1 MHRLLADRISFY
13 GLDEFDVKENEI
25 INRVNGTRFIFKGL
39 RNQDVQKIKSLE
51 GVDIVWIEEAQVIT
65 KKSWEILAPTIRKD
79 GSEIWISM
87 NREEENDPLWVE
99 VAANPDE
106 RTLLQKVNFYDNP
119 FCPGELKKQAF
130 DCMQKS
136 KADYL
141 HIWEG
146 EPLSQG
152 AHKLI
157 DSVKAREAMRPKIKE
172 TTSPLVIGLDVARF
186 GDDATVFCFRRGR
199 KCLKFDVYRNL
210 DNVEVANV
218 ATNMIETYHPTKVF
232 IDVGGVGGGVYDILK
247 DRGFKE
253 VVRGVNFGEK
263 AINDERY
270 ANKRAEMWD
279 KIREWLDD
287 DVELPKDEDLFD
299 ELTGVN
305 KKYDFRGRLLLE
317 EKEEV
322 KKRIGR
328 STDKSDALALTFAE
342 PVYDRGQIRL
352 YGNGKVSI
360 EEMFSSANKTRL
372 GW

>member
-1 MHRLLADRISFY
+1 
-13 GLDEFDVKENEI
+13 
-25 INRVNGTRFIFKGL
+25 
-39 RNQDVQKIKSLE
+39 
-51 GVDIVWIEEAQVIT
+51 
-65 KKSWEILAPTIRKD
+65 
-79 GSEIWISM
+79 
-87 NREEENDPLWVE
+87 
-99 VAANPDE
+99 
-106 RTLLQKVNFYDNP
+106 
-119 FCPGELKKQAF
+119 
-130 DCMQKS
+130 MQKS

-232 IDVGGVGGGVYDILK
+232 VDVGGVGGGVYDILK

-305 KKYDFRGRLLLE
+305 KKYDFRGRLVLE
-317 EKEEV
+317 EKEEI
-322 KKRIGR
+322 KKRLGR

-342 PVYDRGQIRL
+342 PVYDKGQIRL

-360 EEMFSSANKTRL
+360 EEMFLSANKTRL